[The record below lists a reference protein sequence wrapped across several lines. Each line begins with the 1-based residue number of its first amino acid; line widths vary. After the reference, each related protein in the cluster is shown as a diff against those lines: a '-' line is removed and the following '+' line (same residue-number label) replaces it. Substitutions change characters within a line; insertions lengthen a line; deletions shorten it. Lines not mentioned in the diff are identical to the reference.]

1 MTTPIVAPMTR
12 RRTLRDI
19 VRDLEK
25 RLAELEARETRIEE
39 KVSLSLP
46 KATRRTAA
54 PLAKNNQPIPV
65 VRPEPEAPLLRRI
78 EELLSERILSY
89 HEIVEE
95 LGEGNGHLHSAFQ
108 AAVRRGQIYNVGDDA
123 RPRWS
128 WVPGDAMATPQL
140 NALIE
145 RLVRER
151 PMSRADLELATG
163 ANPNRISRA
172 CTNLKERGVHNLGS
186 ERRAL
191 WFLPSNM
198 PQYTRTRGRQTRR

>member
-1 MTTPIVAPMTR
+1 M
-12 RRTLRDI
+12 
-19 VRDLEK
+19 
-25 RLAELEARETRIEE
+25 
-39 KVSLSLP
+39 
-46 KATRRTAA
+46 
-54 PLAKNNQPIPV
+54 
-65 VRPEPEAPLLRRI
+65 PLLRRI

-128 WVPGDAMATPQL
+128 WVPGDAIATPQL

-151 PMSRADLELATG
+151 PVSRSDLELATG

-191 WFLPSNM
+191 WFLPSAV
-198 PQYTRTRGRQTRR
+198 PTYRRRPRRP

>member
-1 MTTPIVAPMTR
+1 MKTPTVAHTVR
-12 RRTLRDI
+12 RRTLRDT
-19 VRDLEK
+19 VRDLE
-25 RLAELEARETRIEE
+25 RRIAELESQTPPPAATAT
-39 KVSLSLP
+39 LSL
-46 KATRRTAA
+46 RRSVQA
-54 PLAKNNQPIPV
+54 
-65 VRPEPEAPLLRRI
+65 RPEVEVPLLRRI

-128 WVPGDAMATPQL
+128 WVPGDEIATPQL

-172 CTNLKERGVHNLGS
+172 CTNLKEHGVHNLGS

-191 WFLPSNM
+191 WFLPSTL
-198 PQYTRTRGRQTRR
+198 PTYRRKPRRP